1 MPLARQL
8 TAAAAALIAIT
19 SAAFA
24 AAAPVEVRVTGLERV
39 GAVRLMIYADEETFL
54 KAPMAKLEAPIDEN
68 GVAVFRISHLE
79 PGEYAFAAYHDA
91 NGDGVLNRN
100 RIGLPKEAFAF
111 SNGVVPRLRRP
122 SFRRTKVTIDG
133 PSAIGF
139 ALGRVEGADDD

>member
-1 MPLARQL
+1 MPLARQC
-8 TAAAAALIAIT
+8 TAAIAAIIGLT
-19 SAAFA
+19 SAAFG
-24 AAAPVEVRVTGLERV
+24 AAPVEVRVTGLERV
-39 GAVRLMIYADEETFL
+39 GAVRLMIYADEATFL

-100 RIGLPKEAFAF
+100 RLGLPKEAYAF
-111 SNGVVPRLRRP
+111 SNNVVPRLRRP
-122 SFRRTKVTIDG
+122 SFNRTKVTIDG

-139 ALGRVEGADDD
+139 ALGRAEGGQND